1 MPYTYALVHT
11 CNITSSPLLPPEVEL
26 LAEHGTML
34 PPNMQGLTDEQV
46 EELHLQDE
54 WAESCVPSGGSVTNP
69 DPVGRRNG
77 KGVDHR

>member
-1 MPYTYALVHT
+1 M
-11 CNITSSPLLPPEVEL
+11 EL
-26 LAEHGTML
+26 LAQHGTML
-34 PPNMQGLTDEQV
+34 PPNMQGLTNEQV

-77 KGVDHR
+77 IGTDTVYVMGGRKETEGMEGGREGEREG